1 MYYDFQC
8 LHPITLQGTE
18 PPEPAHRR
26 PANPTPRRDDA
37 GDMPREAGEVKVLL
51 RYFAQKLT
59 FVLIKCNSVL
69 NVLPRLVSIV

>member
-1 MYYDFQC
+1 M

-37 GDMPREAGEVKVLL
+37 GDMPKEAGEVKVLL
-51 RYFAQKLT
+51 RYPKSNLRSYLMSAT
-59 FVLIKCNSVL
+59 
-69 NVLPRLVSIV
+69 

>member
-1 MYYDFQC
+1 M

-26 PANPTPRRDDA
+26 PANTTPRRDDA

-51 RYFAQKLT
+51 KSNLRSYLMSAT
-59 FVLIKCNSVL
+59 
-69 NVLPRLVSIV
+69 

>member
-1 MYYDFQC
+1 M
-8 LHPITLQGTE
+8 LLPITLQGTE

-51 RYFAQKLT
+51 RFFAQKLT
-59 FVLIKCNSVL
+59 FVLIKIKCSSVL
-69 NVLPRLVSIV
+69 GVLPRLVSTV

>member
-51 RYFAQKLT
+51 RYFAQK
-59 FVLIKCNSVL
+59 
-69 NVLPRLVSIV
+69 